1 MTEHDPTSVLSIRN
15 LTIDLPKG
23 GDRPHAVSNLSLDIH
38 EKEILCIVGES
49 GSGKSITSFAAMGLL
64 PRVLTPSAGQIWFDG
79 RDVLSMSAKEH
90 AALRGKRM
98 GMIFQEPMSALNPCY
113 TVGDQIEEVFAAHT
127 SLTRAERRQKTLAL
141 LAEVR
146 LPEPERLYHAYPHQ
160 LSGGQRQRIVIA
172 MALAME
178 PRLLIADEPT
188 TALDVT
194 TQAQI
199 LDMFK
204 ELKENRRAGILFVTH
219 DFDVVAEIA
228 DRVLVMQKGVVVEQG
243 RASDVLNNPRHA
255 YTRKL
260 IDAVPRRHVAKG
272 APPQDR
278 PIGLRVAGIEKTF
291 RSPRTLFKPARTVQ
305 AVRPI
310 DFTILEGQTLGIVG
324 ESGSGKSTLVRC
336 LMGLVEP
343 DEGSVWIGNERLQ
356 TNTAA
361 SRRAFR
367 KHIQIVFQDP
377 YGSLNPRRRIGDLL
391 IEGPLNF
398 GVPKAEALR
407 KARELLKI
415 VRLEEDAL
423 DRYPSQFSGG
433 QRQRISIA
441 RALMVEPKILIA
453 DEAVSALDVSVQKD
467 VLKLL
472 DDIKR
477 SVGLTMIFI
486 THDLRVA
493 AEISDHILVMQKGE
507 AVEYGSVDA
516 VFGNPQREY
525 TKHLL
530 AAMPGNGWEAPDMAA
545 LSAAQDKI
553 MA

>member
-1 MTEHDPTSVLSIRN
+1 MTNVAEPVLSIRN
-15 LTIDLPKG
+15 LTIDLPRG
-23 GDRPHAVSNLSLDIH
+23 GDRPHAVSNLSLEIR

-64 PRVLTPSAGQIWFDG
+64 PKVLKPSAGEILFEG
-79 RDVLSMSAKEH
+79 RDVLKLSEAEH
-90 AALRGKRM
+90 SGLRGNHM

-113 TVGDQIEEVFAAHT
+113 TVGDQIEEVFKAHT
-127 SLTRAERRQKTLAL
+127 TLSKTERRERTMAL
-141 LAEVR
+141 LKEVR

-172 MALAME
+172 IALAME

-204 ELKENRRAGILFVTH
+204 ALKESRKAGILFVTH

-228 DRVLVMQKGVVVEQG
+228 DRVVVMQKGVVVEQG
-243 RASDVLNNPRHA
+243 SVEQVLNNPRHP
-255 YTRKL
+255 YTRML
-260 IDAVPRRHVAKG
+260 IDAVPKRHGGKG
-272 APPQDR
+272 NPKMSAP
-278 PIGLRVAGIEKTF
+278 IALRVAGIEKTF
-291 RSPRTLFKPARTVQ
+291 STARTFFKPARKVQ
-305 AVRPI
+305 AVKPT
-310 DFTILEGQTLGIVG
+310 DFTVLEGQTLGIVG
-324 ESGSGKSTLVRC
+324 ESGSGKTTLVRC

-343 DEGSVWIGNERLQ
+343 DEGSIWIGNDRLD
-356 TNTAA
+356 TRTVAG
-361 SRRAFR
+361 RRNFR

-377 YGSLNPRRRIGDLL
+377 YGSLNPRRTIGDLL
-391 IEGPLNF
+391 VEGPVNF
-398 GVPKAEALR
+398 GVPRKQAIE
-407 KARELLKI
+407 KARELMRI

-423 DRYPSQFSGG
+423 DRYPVQFSGG

-472 DDIKR
+472 DDIRK
-477 SVGLTMIFI
+477 SVGLTVIFI

-493 AEISDHILVMQKGE
+493 AEISDHILVMSKGE
-507 AVEYGSVDA
+507 VVEYGAVDDI
-516 VFGNPQREY
+516 FGNPQHSY
-525 TKHLL
+525 TRQLL
-530 AAMPGNGWEAPDMAA
+530 AAMPGRGWEAPNMAA
-545 LSAAQDKI
+545 LSAAD
-553 MA
+553 ATR

>member
-1 MTEHDPTSVLSIRN
+1 MTHPATPVLSIRN

-64 PRVLTPSAGQIWFDG
+64 PKILKPSSGEILFEG
-79 RDVLSMSAKEH
+79 RDVLKLSEAEH
-90 AALRGKRM
+90 ARLRGSRM

-113 TVGDQIEEVFAAHT
+113 TVGDQIEEVFEAHT
-127 SLTRAERRQKTLAL
+127 QISSAERRARTLAL
-141 LAEVR
+141 LKEVR
-146 LPEPERLYHAYPHQ
+146 LPDPERLYHAYPHQ

-172 MALAME
+172 IALAME

-204 ELKENRRAGILFVTH
+204 ALKESRKAGILFVTH
-219 DFDVVAEIA
+219 DFDVVAELA

-243 RASDVLNNPRHA
+243 TAEQVLNSPSHP
-255 YTRKL
+255 YTRML
-260 IDAVPRRHVAKG
+260 IDAVPKRHGIKG
-272 APPQDR
+272 KPDTSAP
-278 PIGLRVAGIEKTF
+278 IALRVAGIEKTY
-291 RSPRTLFKPARTVQ
+291 STARTLFKPARKVH
-305 AVRPI
+305 AVKPT
-310 DFTILEGQTLGIVG
+310 DFTVLEGQTLGIVG
-324 ESGSGKSTLVRC
+324 ESGSGKTTLVRC

-343 DEGSVWIGNERLQ
+343 DEGSVWIGNLRLE
-356 TNTAA
+356 TTTAA
-361 SRRAFR
+361 SRRDFR

-377 YGSLNPRRRIGDLL
+377 YGSLNPRRKIGDLL
-391 IEGPLNF
+391 VEGPVNF
-398 GVPKAEALR
+398 GVPRKRAME
-407 KARELLKI
+407 KARALLKI

-423 DRYPSQFSGG
+423 DRYPAQFSGG

-472 DDIKR
+472 DDIRKA
-477 SVGLTMIFI
+477 VGLTVIFI

-493 AEISDHILVMQKGE
+493 AEISDHILVMSKGE
-507 AVEYGSVDA
+507 VVEYGVVDD
-516 VFGNPQREY
+516 VFGKPQHSY
-525 TKHLL
+525 TRQLL
-530 AAMPGNGWEAPDMAA
+530 AAMPGRGWEAPDMAA
-545 LSAAQDKI
+545 LGPADAAR
-553 MA
+553 

>member
-1 MTEHDPTSVLSIRN
+1 MSSSVLSIRN
-15 LTIDLPKG
+15 LTVDLPKG
-23 GDRPHAVSNLSLDIH
+23 GDRPHAVTNLSLEIGA
-38 EKEILCIVGES
+38 KQILCIVGES
-49 GSGKSITSFAAMGLL
+49 GSGKSITSLATMGLL
-64 PRVLTPSAGQIWFDG
+64 PKALKSFSGEILFDG
-79 RDVLSMSAKEH
+79 QDVLKLSPKEH
-90 AALRGKRM
+90 AALRGTRM

-113 TVGDQIEEVFAAHT
+113 TVGEQIEEVFRAHT
-127 SLTRAERRQKTLAL
+127 RMTRAEQRARTLL
-141 LAEVR
+141 LLEEVR
-146 LPEPERLYHAYPHQ
+146 LPEPQRLYHAYPHQ

-199 LDMFK
+199 LDLFK
-204 ELKENRRAGILFVTH
+204 ELRDKRDAGILFVTH

-228 DRVLVMQKGVVVEQG
+228 DRVLVMQNGLVVEQG
-243 RASDVLNNPRHA
+243 SADDVLNHPSHP
-255 YTRKL
+255 YTQRL
-260 IDAVPRRHVAKG
+260 IDAVPRRYKAKG
-272 APPQDR
+272 TPDNNR

-291 RSPRTLFKPARTVQ
+291 RTPATLFKPARTVA
-305 AVRPI
+305 AVKPM
-310 DFTILEGQTLGIVG
+310 DFVILEGQTLGIVG

-343 DEGSVWIGNERLQ
+343 DEGSVWVGNQRLD
-356 TNTAA
+356 TASMA
-361 SRRAFR
+361 GRQQFRR
-367 KHIQIVFQDP
+367 HIQIVFQDP

-398 GVPKAEALR
+398 GVPRSDALK
-407 KARELLKI
+407 KARELLTI

-423 DRYPSQFSGG
+423 ERYPAQFSGG

-441 RALMVEPKILIA
+441 RALMVEPRILIA

-472 DDIKR
+472 NEIKTT
-477 SVGLTMIFI
+477 VGLTMIFI

-493 AEISDHILVMQKGE
+493 SEVSDHILVMQKGE
-507 AVEYGSVDA
+507 AVEYGTVDQ
-516 VFGNPQREY
+516 VFGNPQKDY
-525 TKHLL
+525 TKHLVT
-530 AAMPGNGWEAPDMAA
+530 AMPGRGWEVPDMTKLNAGRTV
-545 LSAAQDKI
+545 
-553 MA
+553 

>member
-1 MTEHDPTSVLSIRN
+1 MFSSVLSIRN
-15 LTIDLPKG
+15 LTVDLPKG
-23 GDRPHAVSNLSLDIH
+23 GDRPHAVANLSLEIGA
-38 EKEILCIVGES
+38 KQILCIVGES
-49 GSGKSITSFAAMGLL
+49 GSGKSITSLATMGLL
-64 PRVLTPSAGQIWFDG
+64 PKALKPSAGQILFEG
-79 RDVLSMSAKEH
+79 RDVLKLSAKDH
-90 AALRGKRM
+90 AALRGTRM

-113 TVGDQIEEVFAAHT
+113 TVGEQIEEVFRAHT
-127 SLTRAERRQKTLAL
+127 KMTRAEQRARTLAL
-141 LAEVR
+141 LEEVR
-146 LPEPERLYHAYPHQ
+146 LPEPQRLYYAYPHQ

-199 LDMFK
+199 LDLFK
-204 ELKENRRAGILFVTH
+204 ELRDKRDAGLLFVTH

-243 RASDVLNNPRHA
+243 SADDVLNRPSHP
-255 YTRKL
+255 YTQRL
-260 IDAVPRRHVAKG
+260 IDSVPRRHKAKG
-272 APPQDR
+272 APDSNR

-291 RSPRTLFKPARTVQ
+291 RTPASLFKPARTVA
-305 AVRPI
+305 AVKPM
-310 DFTILEGQTLGIVG
+310 DFVILEGQTLGIVG

-343 DEGSVWIGNERLQ
+343 DEGSVWIGNQRLD
-356 TNTAA
+356 TATA
-361 SRRAFR
+361 SGRQQFRR
-367 KHIQIVFQDP
+367 HIQIVFQDP

-391 IEGPLNF
+391 IEGSVNF
-398 GVPKAEALR
+398 GVPKADALK

-415 VRLEEDAL
+415 VRLEEDTM

-472 DDIKR
+472 NEIKAT
-477 SVGLTMIFI
+477 VGLTMIFI

-493 AEISDHILVMQKGE
+493 SEVSDHILVMQKGE
-507 AVEYGSVDA
+507 AVEYGTVDQ
-516 VFGNPQREY
+516 VFGNPQKDY
-525 TKHLL
+525 TKHLIT
-530 AAMPGNGWEAPDMAA
+530 AMPGKGWEVPEIAGMNAGRTA
-545 LSAAQDKI
+545 
-553 MA
+553 